1 MYGFHMCEFNVYM
14 NDRWSYGMLHI
25 SGIDSQTGYTI
36 PSVVPTVS
44 SENLRAV
51 DI

>member
-1 MYGFHMCEFNVYM
+1 M

-25 SGIDSQTGYTI
+25 SGIDSQDSQTGYTI